1 VTYREVPDD
10 ARPITAGADALA
22 VISPNLDGVDRAL
35 MLLHGRYQRLALLSN
50 PPYSHLHDRKN
61 SSIGQGSTYAPIQS
75 LACPLSRFEG
85 ATVAV
90 YVLYVG
96 IGLIL

>member
-1 VTYREVPDD
+1 MTYREVPDD

-50 PPYSHLHDRKN
+50 PPYSHLHVLEKRLISQGLHLRSPGGDRK
-61 SSIGQGSTYAPIQS
+61 PR
-75 LACPLSRFEG
+75 LPLRVPPNECD
-85 ATVAV
+85 
-90 YVLYVG
+90 
-96 IGLIL
+96 